1 MWDQFRAAMRLQ
13 AIVTAAAVLLS
24 GWFAGVHGAVSALLG
39 GLIGIAGSLAFARI
53 ATKSKAKSADDVLV
67 SALKAEG
74 VKLSLM
80 IGLLIGVLMAYR
92 EAVVGVLVATFV
104 ASAVLFGM
112 GAFAR
117 SRQVEQKTQ

>member
-1 MWDQFRAAMRLQ
+1 MWDQFRAAIRLQ

-24 GWFAGVHGAVSALLG
+24 GWLAGAHGAVSALLG
-39 GLIGIAGSLAFARI
+39 GSIGIAGSLAFARI
-53 ATKSKAKSADDVLV
+53 ATRSKAKSADDVLI

-80 IGLLIGVLMAYR
+80 IVLLVVVLMGYR
-92 EAVVGVLVATFV
+92 DAVVAAVVGSFV
-104 ASAVLFGM
+104 ASAVVFGM

-117 SRQVEQKTQ
+117 SNQIEQKT